1 VIKRTIEISGQHNNL
16 SVSLCSLI
24 IQRDGE
30 EVGRV
35 PLEDLGV
42 LILDAADTVYT
53 HWVLAEALAAG
64 AVVVPCGR
72 DHLPCGLFLPQ
83 DNSLQ
88 TQRLAAQI
96 AAPLPLKKRLW
107 KQIVQAKVRHQAA
120 ALPQDSPARGRIAN
134 LITQVRSGDPTNV
147 EAQAARIYWQAL
159 FGPGAPGFRR
169 NPDAEDG
176 PNTLLNYGYAV
187 LRAAVA
193 RAIAGAGLHP
203 SFGLHHH
210 NRGNPFALADDLLEP
225 LRPLVDRKAKALVEF
240 GQANITPNT
249 KRELLSLLTEEVE
262 VADLKG
268 PLLVA
273 LERTV
278 ASLVRCY
285 AGEQAK
291 LDLPEILRGGSPH
304 PPRQTEQANP
314 DLPAPCN

>member
-1 VIKRTIEISGQHNNL
+1 MIKRTVEISGQHNRL
-16 SVSLCSLI
+16 SVSLGSLVI
-24 IQRDGE
+24 ERDGE
-30 EVGRV
+30 VVGRV

-64 AVVVPCGR
+64 AVIVPCGR
-72 DHLPCGLFLPQ
+72 DHLPAGLFLPQ
-83 DNSLQ
+83 NNSLQ
-88 TQRLAAQI
+88 TQRLAAQV

-120 ALPQDSPARGRIAN
+120 VLPHDSPARGRIAN
-134 LITQVRSGDPTNV
+134 LVTSVRSGDPTNV

-159 FGPGAPGFRR
+159 FGEEFRR
-169 NPDAEDG
+169 NPDADDST
-176 PNTLLNYGYAV
+176 NALLNYGYAV

-193 RAIAGAGLHP
+193 RALAGAGLHP

-210 NRGNPFALADDLLEP
+210 NRSNAFALADDLLEP
-225 LRPLVDRKAKALVEF
+225 LRPLVDRKAKALADF
-240 GQANITPNT
+240 GQTDITPAT
-249 KRELLSLLTEEVE
+249 KRELLSLLTQEVE
-262 VADLKG
+262 VAELKG

-285 AGEQAK
+285 EREQAK
-291 LDLPEILRGGSPH
+291 LDLPE
-304 PPRQTEQANP
+304 
-314 DLPAPCN
+314 PCN

>member
-1 VIKRTIEISGQHNNL
+1 MIKRTIEISGQGNRL
-16 SVSLCSLI
+16 SVALGSLI
-24 IQRDGE
+24 IQRDSQ

-42 LILDAADTVYT
+42 LILDAPDTLYT

-83 DNSLQ
+83 NNRLQ
-88 TQRLAAQI
+88 TQRLAAQV

-107 KQIVQAKVRHQAA
+107 KQIVQAKVRHQAQV
-120 ALPQDSPARGRIAN
+120 LDPDHPARRRLLA
-134 LITQVRSGDPTNV
+134 LVSRVRSGDPTNI

-159 FGPGAPGFRR
+159 FGLSFRR

-176 PNTLLNYGYAV
+176 TNALLNYGYAV
-187 LRAAVA
+187 VRAAVA
-193 RAIAGAGLHP
+193 RAISGAGLHP

-225 LRPLVDRKAKALVEF
+225 LRPIVDRKAKALTET
-240 GQANITPNT
+240 GQGDIAPET
-249 KRELLSLLTEEVE
+249 KREILGLLTEEVE
-262 VADLKG
+262 VAGLRG

-278 ASLVRCY
+278 ASLVRSY
-285 AGEQAK
+285 QGEQAK
-291 LDLPEILRGGSPH
+291 LDLP
-304 PPRQTEQANP
+304 
-314 DLPAPCN
+314 APCN